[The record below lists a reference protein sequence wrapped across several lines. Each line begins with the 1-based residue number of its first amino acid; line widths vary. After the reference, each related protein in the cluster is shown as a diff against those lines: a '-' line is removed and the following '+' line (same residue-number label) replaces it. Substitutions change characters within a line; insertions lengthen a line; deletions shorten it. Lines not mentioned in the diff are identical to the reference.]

1 MPSRPLDLEGLRR
14 LLDAGLSRRPRVAL
28 DRSDLVSAAVLV
40 PVTDHDGPHVL
51 FTKKTA
57 SVPHHKGQFSFPGGI
72 VEQRD
77 GSRVET
83 ALREAWEEIRL
94 PAAAV
99 EVLGLLDDT
108 ETRATN
114 FIITPVVG
122 IVRDRV
128 DFAPDGREIERVLEV
143 PLAKLRDPDIFRTE
157 IWERNGERHPV
168 QFYQVSPDDLVWG
181 ATARILTQFLDLL
194 DQPGALAIPPPQTG
208 ARGAPRDPG
217 LCAACA
223 LARRVVSAR
232 GSEFWLCALA
242 ARDPAFAKYPRLP
255 VLRCPGYHPGSPEVS
270 A

>member
-1 MPSRPLDLEGLRR
+1 MNLEALRHV
-14 LLDAGLSRRPRVAL
+14 LDAALSRRPRVAL

-40 PVTDHDGPHVL
+40 PVTDRDDRPHVL

-57 SVPHHKGQFSFPGGI
+57 GVPHHKGQFSFPGGV

-94 PAAAV
+94 PAEAV

-122 IVRDRV
+122 IIRERV
-128 DFAPDGREIERVLEV
+128 SFAPDGREIERVLEV
-143 PLAKLRDPDIFRTE
+143 PLATLRDPAIFRTE
-157 IWERNGERHPV
+157 LWERNGEPHPV
-168 QFYQVSPDDLVWG
+168 QFYQVSAEDVVWG
-181 ATARILTQFLDLL
+181 ATARILTQFLELL
-194 DQPGALAIPPPQTG
+194 D
-208 ARGAPRDPG
+208 
-217 LCAACA
+217 
-223 LARRVVSAR
+223 
-232 GSEFWLCALA
+232 E
-242 ARDPAFAKYPRLP
+242 
-255 VLRCPGYHPGSPEVS
+255 PE

>member
-1 MPSRPLDLEGLRR
+1 MAPALPQRRTFRLRPAAAFRLLPVITFRLRPAPALAAPAGLSMAAPVLDLENLRR
-14 LLDAGLSRRPRVAL
+14 LLDAALSRRPRVAL

-57 SVPHHKGQFSFPGGI
+57 SVPHHKGQFSFPGGV

-94 PAAAV
+94 PAEAV

-122 IVRDRV
+122 IVRNHV

-143 PLAKLRDPDIFRTE
+143 PLAKLRDPAIFRTE

-168 QFYQVSPDDLVWG
+168 QFYQVSPHDLVWG

-194 DQPGALAIPPPQTG
+194 DEPGAP
-208 ARGAPRDPG
+208 AR
-217 LCAACA
+217 
-223 LARRVVSAR
+223 
-232 GSEFWLCALA
+232 
-242 ARDPAFAKYPRLP
+242 
-255 VLRCPGYHPGSPEVS
+255 
-270 A
+270 